1 VPFFWTV
8 QFGKSVRYAGHA
20 TSFDEVI
27 IQGNPDELK
36 FAAYYVRQ
44 GKVLAVAALGT
55 WPSLSLIHIPQ
66 QRADYLTPCCVSL
79 QVWTRWS
86 LLRPTCWPT
95 TRCRRPP
102 S

>member
-1 VPFFWTV
+1 VHARVTGRAAARSFLGKQTRQFDIVPFFWTV

-27 IQGNPDELK
+27 IHGNPDELK

-55 WPSLSLIHIPQ
+55 LILVLHV
-66 QRADYLTPCCVSL
+66 RVE
-79 QVWTRWS
+79 
-86 LLRPTCWPT
+86 
-95 TRCRRPP
+95 
-102 S
+102 